1 MKPLRRRSS
10 ARHGGRNRDARE
22 QARLT
27 SHPPSIDDE
36 TLSVDV
42 IACPRSQ
49 EDHRAYEFTGDIK
62 SALRETL
69 SKVKQPCGRTFEI
82 LRTPPPLRRDPLH
95 NLSLLVSLAMSAE
108 FISVAIYPGAIE
120 LTLTPLLAHSLE
132 RALPRPRTPCLAAVY
147 AGTVNPPAKSK
158 RSTGR

>member
-27 SHPPSIDDE
+27 SHPPSVDDE

-95 NLSLLVSLAMSAE
+95 NLSTPRLVGNERRIHLGGDIPWRYRVDLDPLAGPFVGEGFA
-108 FISVAIYPGAIE
+108 
-120 LTLTPLLAHSLE
+120 
-132 RALPRPRTPCLAAVY
+132 
-147 AGTVNPPAKSK
+147 
-158 RSTGR
+158 